1 MKTPIALIMVS
12 LSFFALGHPAE
23 EEAHSALLKSIASR
37 ADRTVVVDD
46 ETFYIVEHCLGCMDG
61 GSTVYDAHG
70 KSVCGYIGYAGTWD
84 SKCRKILNDSI
95 RPEE

>member
-1 MKTPIALIMVS
+1 
-12 LSFFALGHPAE
+12 
-23 EEAHSALLKSIASR
+23 
-37 ADRTVVVDD
+37 
-46 ETFYIVEHCLGCMDG
+46 MDG

-84 SKCRKILNDSI
+84 SKCRTILNGSI